1 MGKNSVSTGAEKVAF
16 CGILNELNTICIAH
30 AYLVA
35 SQWTWVQIQL
45 LEFLPWQNFCRNSVV
60 SN

>member
-45 LEFLPWQNFCRNSVV
+45 LENALAKFLQKFCCE
-60 SN
+60 